1 MKFYTHK
8 RISNIEDNTL
18 GKVLISV
25 VTILVS
31 TVFCFIGIVCSICSN
46 SLIPAAIMFLFIAL
60 FMLSIWS
67 TNKDINN
74 AFVKFDNEVVTVV
87 DYYFGIKRVKVF
99 FKTNIGFAEILVAS
113 SLRVRGNRYSILGMQ
128 YIVVSDKNGKYMFKT
143 ICTAEAKEFFNQYL
157 K

>member
-8 RISNIEDNTL
+8 RIPNIDENNSF
-18 GKVLISV
+18 KVWIG
-25 VTILVS
+25 ILKGVIS

-46 SLIPAAIMFLFIAL
+46 SLIPVAIMFLFIAL

-99 FKTNIGFAEILVAS
+99 SIKDIGFAEILLAS

-128 YIVVSDKNGKYMFKT
+128 YIVVSDKNSKYMFKT
-143 ICTAEAKEFFNQYL
+143 ICTAETKEFFNQYL